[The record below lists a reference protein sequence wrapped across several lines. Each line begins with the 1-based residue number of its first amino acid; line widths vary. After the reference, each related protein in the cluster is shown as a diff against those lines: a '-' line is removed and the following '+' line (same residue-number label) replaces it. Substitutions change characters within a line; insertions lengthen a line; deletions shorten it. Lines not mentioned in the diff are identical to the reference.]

1 MTDIEFAYKHF
12 LWFIMVVPLLSAW
25 YIYKIKNNT
34 PSVLLSSTRN
44 FKGVK
49 SSGKTTLRHGLFVLR
64 LLGLSAIIIAF
75 ARPQSSTSW
84 QDVTTEGIDIV
95 LALDISGSMLAQDF
109 KPNRLEASKQVALE
123 FIEGRPND
131 RMGLVIYAGESFT
144 QCPLTT
150 DHAVLK
156 NLFADI
162 ENGMIEDGT
171 AIGLGL
177 ANAVNRLK
185 DSDAKSKVVILLTDG
200 VNTAGAIPPIT
211 AAEIAQSFGVR
222 VYTIGVGT
230 QGKAPYPVKT
240 PFGKTQI
247 QYFDVDID
255 ENTLIEVAQMTDG
268 SYFRATD
275 NQKLK
280 EIYKKI
286 DELEKS
292 KINVTEFQNK
302 TEEFKPWILVALLL
316 LGLEFLLK
324 NTWFRSI
331 V

>member
-12 LWFIMVVPLLSAW
+12 LWFIMVVPLLTAW